1 MLNFKYS
8 SKIVLVRAFTLIELL
23 VSMSI
28 FLMIMAMVGNIYTR
42 CLAVSEK
49 SLAILDLHQRANA
62 YTAYLDEDFS
72 TMLAVSAMNLDVSD
86 DGDPAT
92 IANIIFMRAA
102 EGGFNRN
109 YPAPEAKARVS
120 DTQWVCW
127 HWDHEQGKLYRAE
140 SRALQ
145 GEWNSKFNL
154 KGALAEGGNDL
165 SAYGIV
171 PTGQRYFRNFMG
183 AGAIRMSPA
192 NESAERVQI
201 YRRHV
206 RNDKH
211 PQKLLSINKLDI
223 DGDGDINGLTA
234 KWGTPHFNML
244 YKTDVNNPKKNIR
257 EDLFFGSDGMLA
269 NGFAVA
275 NRDGQTYNKD
285 FVMMLGDALGTGDSL
300 KFPENLVD
308 GTTKSY
314 QHQMKQVG
322 DGVEF
327 ITLCP
332 VKADGKSFVLN
343 SDDADSAIAGIA
355 IDGIALDA
363 REVESARP
371 EYLFVHFILH
381 NVPGD
386 VWDNEDID
394 GDSDFDEPLVKA
406 ARELTISTKNSGSYY
421 EKMKERRQEFIRLL
435 REQDY
440 YANEFSHV
448 LNLTR

>member
-1 MLNFKYS
+1 MLNLRKPS
-8 SKIVLVRAFTLIELL
+8 MVVTVRGFTLIELL

-72 TMLAVSAMNLDVSD
+72 TMLSVSAMNLDVSD

-102 EGGFNRN
+102 QGGFNRN
-109 YPAPEAKARVS
+109 YPDATAKARLS

-127 HWDHEQGKLYRAE
+127 HWDHQQGKLYRAE

-145 GEWNSKFNL
+145 GSWNAKFNL
-154 KGALAEGGNDL
+154 KAAVAEGNNDL
-165 SAYGIV
+165 STYGII
-171 PTGQRYFRNFMG
+171 PTGQRYFRNFIG
-183 AGAIRMSPA
+183 SGSIRTSAA
-192 NESAERVQI
+192 NESAERMQL
-201 YRRHV
+201 YRRHA

-211 PQKLLSINKLDI
+211 PQKLESINMLDI
-223 DGDGDINGLTA
+223 DGDGDVNGMTA
-234 KWGTPHFNML
+234 KWGTPHFEML
-244 YKTDVNNPKKNIR
+244 YKTGTNRPKEKIR
-257 EDLFFGSDGMLA
+257 EDLFFGSDGLLN

-275 NRDGQTYNKD
+275 NRDGLTYNKD
-285 FVMMLGDALGTGDSL
+285 FVMMLGDALGSGGAL
-300 KFPENLVD
+300 KFPENLMD

-314 QHQMKQVG
+314 QQQMKQVG
-322 DGVEF
+322 EMVEF

-332 VKADGKSFVLN
+332 IKADGETAVWN
-343 SDDADSAIAGIA
+343 SDDADGAIAGIA
-355 IDGIALDA
+355 INGIPLDA
-363 REVESARP
+363 RELVASRP
-371 EYLFVHFILH
+371 AYLFVHFVLH

-386 VWDNEDID
+386 VWDNDDID
-394 GDSDFDEPLVKA
+394 GDSDFDESLVQA
-406 ARELTISTKNSGSYY
+406 ARELTISTITTGSYY
-421 EKMKERRQEFIRLL
+421 EKMKERRREFVRLL
-435 REQDY
+435 RDQDY